1 MADIRT
7 LTDVTAAHV
16 FYNAWCHD
24 QNPCAQGNGGLQ
36 SPLNLVPVAR
46 ETVESWFFNEDG
58 DRLALGAYEGDRLVG
73 MVAAT
78 VDGVNRHTGYLSYL
92 CVDPAFRGKGIGLR
106 LLGAMTDLLERDPR
120 LDQLEVVFRNPV
132 ALPWYIP
139 NGGEDYHP
147 CLPGVDKAS
156 ALFLLFKNHG
166 WREFA
171 TQNAY
176 YRRLTGYRS
185 PKGTESVR
193 ERLATEG
200 IELTLY
206 DPAHHHGLAELFDDI
221 RNPDWKMHVM
231 AQTHLPIVVAVDTK
245 ADGLVVGYTGPLT
258 VTGTPSRGNFHGIGT
273 LNAYRGRGIGKQIFC
288 EMCRRHAEG
297 GADFM
302 SLYTGE
308 DNPARLMYEAAGFR
322 IVRSFADMR
331 RVIRRK

>member
-1 MADIRT
+1 MVDIRT
-7 LTDVTAAHV
+7 LTDVTAAHTC
-16 FYNAWCHD
+16 YNAWCTD
-24 QNPCAQGNGGLQ
+24 PSSCARSNGGLQ
-36 SPLNLVPVAR
+36 SPLNLVPVAW
-46 ETVESWFFNEDG
+46 ETVKSWFFNEDG

-73 MVAAT
+73 IVAAT

-92 CVDPAFRGKGIGLR
+92 CVDPAYRGRGIGSR
-106 LLGAMTDLLERDPR
+106 LLDEMTALLESDPR
-120 LDQLEVVFRNPV
+120 LEQLEVVFRNPV

-147 CLPGVDKAS
+147 CMPGVDKAS
-156 ALFLLFKNHG
+156 ALFLLLKNHG

-176 YRRLTGYRS
+176 YRRLTGYCS
-185 PKGTESVR
+185 PKGTEAVR
-193 ERLATEG
+193 ERLATDG

-206 DPAHHHGLAELFDDI
+206 DPARHHGLAELFDDI
-221 RNPDWKMHVM
+221 RNPDWKKHVM

-308 DNPARLMYEAAGFR
+308 DNPARLMYEAAGFC

-331 RVIRRK
+331 RVIRKR